1 MDVPDAD
8 IMRMRRVAEYQLKC
22 CTTKWSIPPGIPPS
36 HWSAGIFAF
45 DEMYAVQG
53 LLSAGHF
60 DEARRASDYRFRTLK
75 TATARTS
82 NTGARWVWISM
93 ETNPDDCAKNG
104 FWLEHIFHM
113 SAVARSCRLV
123 ASYMDD
129 EEYLRAKAYP
139 VIRECAR
146 FFRNH
151 CIYDMPDGSSFV
163 CKCTDLERLKSGR
176 ERPFMTTC
184 GAIDTLRT
192 AADAAER
199 LGVDAK
205 DASDWRATAERLL
218 KSLPV
223 KDGRFVPAADRPD
236 AVSMGSL
243 AGYFPFPIFPKGHK
257 EQTAAVD
264 FFLAQ
269 GVKAGNMYEMGKK
282 ICPWYA
288 ATMAMAALRAGEGE
302 KVLPLIRE
310 ASASAGVWGEYW
322 EINEPGVAECRP
334 WFMTAA
340 GNCLYAINSML
351 LMEADGECRIGAG
364 VPKEWKDWSFRLPA
378 ESGYEVD
385 FAMKGGVVTKLV
397 LRQQA
402 YNNKRGTDPRS
413 VKVVLPNG
421 SCRTVAVSI

>member
-1 MDVPDAD
+1 
-8 IMRMRRVAEYQLKC
+8 MRRVAEYQLKC

-60 DEARRASDYRFRTLK
+60 DEARRASDYRRRTLGQ
-75 TATARTS
+75 ATGRTQGG
-82 NTGARWVWISM
+82 GARWVWISM
-93 ETNPDDCAKNG
+93 EMNPDDCAKSN
-104 FWLEHIFHM
+104 FWMEHVFHM
-113 SAVARSCRLV
+113 SAAARTCRLV
-123 ASYMDD
+123 ASYLDD

-146 FFRNH
+146 FFRLQ
-151 CIYDMPDGSSFV
+151 CIYDMPDGSSFIG
-163 CKCTDLERLKSGR
+163 KCTDLERLGAGR

-184 GAIDTLRT
+184 GAIDTLRS
-192 AADAAER
+192 AADAADR

-205 DASDWRATAERLL
+205 DAADWRATADRLL
-218 KSLPV
+218 KSLPA
-223 KDGRFVPAADRPD
+223 KAGRFVPAADRPD
-236 AVSMGSL
+236 VVSMGTL

-257 EQTAAVD
+257 EQTAAVN
-264 FFLAQ
+264 FYLAQ
-269 GVKAGNMYEMGKK
+269 GTRAGNMYKMGKK

-288 ATMAMAALRAGEGE
+288 GTMTMAALRAGEGE
-302 KVLPLIRE
+302 RVLSFIKE
-310 ASASAGVWGEYW
+310 AAKSAGAWGEYW

-364 VPKEWKDWSFRLPA
+364 VPNEWRDWSFRLPA

-385 FAMKGGVVTKLV
+385 FAMKGGKIVRLVVRERRACRGRTVNLV
-397 LRQQA
+397 LP
-402 YNNKRGTDPRS
+402 D
-413 VKVVLPNG
+413 G
-421 SCRTVAVSI
+421 SRRTMPVAGRDEL